1 MPSIFAVAE
10 LESGP
15 VPGETLLLFVEGA
28 CEPAGGSSAK
38 LVTSIGAVLGNQ
50 HGQGVFCFGMELPDE
65 VTIVWAG
72 GKRSRWFFEAKVL
85 PYRLALECWGSTLEG
100 VHLHDTCW
108 DAS

>member
-1 MPSIFAVAE
+1 MPSIFAVAD

-15 VPGETLLLFVEGA
+15 VPGETLLPFVDGA

-38 LVTSIGAVLGNQ
+38 LLTSIGAVLGNQ

-72 GKRSRWFFEAKVL
+72 GKRSPLVF
-85 PYRLALECWGSTLEG
+85 
-100 VHLHDTCW
+100 
-108 DAS
+108 